1 MRRKCRNIDGFS
13 TVEASSGLRK
23 NFVPMQN
30 AFCGTLFARARRDS
44 QAVAIAY
51 SKSWRLLEILV
62 AGSIG
67 WLGGKRRRC
76 QKPGSGRKIEKL
88 HHVVGVRVAQR
99 QWRHVERV
107 FNQAQDRSVVARGV
121 RHETRS
127 CPGRKHD
134 DRYAKPA
141 LVELARLIRRL
152 EDGGDVVRLQLAGW
166 AHVIIQTA
174 TFVISEDERRSGPR
188 CAID

>member
-1 MRRKCRNIDGFS
+1 MRRKCRNTDGFS

-88 HHVVGVRVAQR
+88 HHVAA
-99 QWRHVERV
+99 
-107 FNQAQDRSVVARGV
+107 FASRSVNGATLNV
-121 RHETRS
+121 S
-127 CPGRKHD
+127 S
-134 DRYAKPA
+134 
-141 LVELARLIRRL
+141 IRRKI
-152 EDGGDVVRLQLAGW
+152 EV
-166 AHVIIQTA
+166 
-174 TFVISEDERRSGPR
+174 
-188 CAID
+188 